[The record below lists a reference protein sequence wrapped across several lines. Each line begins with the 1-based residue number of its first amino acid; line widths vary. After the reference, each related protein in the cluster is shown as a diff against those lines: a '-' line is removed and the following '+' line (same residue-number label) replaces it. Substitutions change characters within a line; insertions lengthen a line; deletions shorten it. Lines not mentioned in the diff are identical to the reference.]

1 MILLY
6 KKFLILLIRFNEIFV
21 KILFYCIIDNKFKKI
36 DYWYL
41 WQIKSMMVYKIAHAY
56 KVAFPIY
63 VTKITY
69 IIRLMINITFIN
81 KHTKYIK
88 KKISKR

>member
-1 MILLY
+1 
-6 KKFLILLIRFNEIFV
+6 
-21 KILFYCIIDNKFKKI
+21 
-36 DYWYL
+36 
-41 WQIKSMMVYKIAHAY
+41 MMVYNIAHAY

-88 KKISKR
+88 KKHQKDNKKECTEDNNKFSFVHNLCNVIT